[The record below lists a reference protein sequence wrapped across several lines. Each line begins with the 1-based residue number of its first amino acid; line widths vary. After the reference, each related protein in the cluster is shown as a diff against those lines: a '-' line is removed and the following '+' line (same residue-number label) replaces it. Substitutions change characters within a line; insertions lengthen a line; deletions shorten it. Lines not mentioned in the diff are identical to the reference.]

1 MQNITLKTNRMA
13 LIEFIRNFFSP
24 IRTNPLEGGSLSLGV
39 LETDVFID
47 LYNLTEEAQQ
57 RAKRGLPLLNQKE
70 LDEFESKIFDD
81 FQNAVEIRISDT
93 ASYINNPRASTL
105 TYESCLKDVGL
116 QLEKFKDAT
125 KDLIEK
131 AEEGISNFRAE
142 KDEATKNYQEFKG
155 EHQLEREAQVP
166 ESYILIWGQLSIVAL
181 IETGLNG
188 TFFSQG
194 SSLGLLGGVAE
205 AIIISLINVSM
216 GVFAGTE
223 LIRYFNYFR
232 SNSIKL
238 LLGLGGAV
246 LSLAILCF
254 NLWVGHFRSLA
265 SQCEI
270 DQCITDARGGALQ
283 DFFNSPFD
291 LNGDPL
297 SILLVVIGLFIFGFS
312 IRTGYSLDDPHPGY
326 GDKFRDMQK
335 PSKEIEKIITSTEQA
350 ILEWEDSVTSGID
363 RNYKRFK
370 ATNQLTQAT
379 HSSKKERL
387 VSLEAWC
394 KEAEVCLNELIV
406 KYREINKE
414 NRTGGSPDY
423 FNDTADLNIEFPVMD
438 ETGIEDFSEE
448 EFKSKLEEV
457 EKQTED
463 AQKEVE
469 QTRLAGVERLTE
481 GNE

>member
-1 MQNITLKTNRMA
+1 M
-13 LIEFIRNFFSP
+13 
-24 IRTNPLEGGSLSLGV
+24 
-39 LETDVFID
+39 
-47 LYNLTEEAQQ
+47 
-57 RAKRGLPLLNQKE
+57 
-70 LDEFESKIFDD
+70 
-81 FQNAVEIRISDT
+81 
-93 ASYINNPRASTL
+93 
-105 TYESCLKDVGL
+105 
-116 QLEKFKDAT
+116 
-125 KDLIEK
+125 
-131 AEEGISNFRAE
+131 
-142 KDEATKNYQEFKG
+142 
-155 EHQLEREAQVP
+155 
-166 ESYILIWGQLSIVAL
+166 

-223 LIRYFNYFR
+223 LIRYFNFFR
-232 SNSIKL
+232 SNAIKL

-246 LSLAILCF
+246 LALAVLSF

-270 DQCITDARGGALQ
+270 DQCITDARGGAWQ
-283 DFFNSPFD
+283 DFVNSPFD

-297 SILLVVIGLFIFGFS
+297 SILLVVIGLFIFSFS
-312 IRTGYSLDDPHPGY
+312 IRTGYSLDDPYPGY
-326 GDKFRDMQK
+326 GDKFRDKQK
-335 PSKEIEKIITSTEQA
+335 PSKEIEKIITSAEQT
-350 ILEWEDSVTSGID
+350 ILEREDSVTSGID

-394 KEAEVCLNELIV
+394 KEAEECLNGLIV

-423 FNDTADLNIEFPVMD
+423 FNDTVSLNIEIPVMD

-469 QTRLAGVERLTE
+469 QTRLAGLERLTE